1 MAASQGDAARRP
13 VLHAGAAYRLLVRS
27 IGTADAAIVHSLR
40 PLRAAS
46 DAELAALIYRAPSEL
61 LDHVD
66 HDTGSK
72 LVEVL
77 CGAGLEVEL
86 AGTDEAFEAGV
97 GDLEVAL
104 AVQRFDNM
112 LGIVEC
118 VMRVLGVDHGAAMKM
133 VSANPAVLLGSVSQA
148 TVDALARRFAPL
160 GAEIDASRH
169 AAAVFDLAAEA
180 GDDTTTRVLAE
191 LLPDANRSRSTAAG
205 GVFHAMGLDAAAAQ
219 SLWIELSRTA
229 AKVQVINRDFQRFDV
244 RLEAAP
250 TTLATIELLTTTTSI
265 SEERAQRALT
275 RLPFVLAENVRGPR
289 MVELLE
295 AVRACGGR
303 ATASLLALMSF
314 GLALKPGGDRTA
326 ARPWVEAI
334 AGKSAASEFS
344 RPQCNALS
352 DPLTKTQARWLQH
365 ELRNHGIASHLVER

>member
-1 MAASQGDAARRP
+1 MAASQGDAARHR
-13 VLHAGAAYRLLVRS
+13 VVRSGGAYRLLVRS
-27 IGTADAAIVHSLR
+27 IGTADAAIVHALR
-40 PLRAAS
+40 PVRAAS

-61 LDHVD
+61 LADVD
-66 HDTGSK
+66 HDTGSR

-77 CGAGLEVEL
+77 RAAGLEVEL
-86 AGTDEAFEAGV
+86 VGADEAFEAGV

-112 LGIVEC
+112 LGIVQA
-118 VMRVLGVDHGAAMKM
+118 VMLVLGVDHDAAMKM
-133 VSANPAVLLGSVSQA
+133 VSASPAVLLGGVSQA

-191 LLPDANRSRSTAAG
+191 LLPDANRSRSRAAG
-205 GVFHAMGLDAAAAQ
+205 GVFHALGLDAAAAQ
-219 SLWIELSRTA
+219 SLWSELSRTA
-229 AKVQVINRDFQRFDV
+229 AKVRVINRDFQRFDV

-250 TTLATIELLTTTTSI
+250 ATPAAIELLTATTSM

-303 ATASLLALMSF
+303 ATASLLALVSF

-326 ARPWVEAI
+326 AHPWVEAI
-334 AGKSAASEFS
+334 AGKTAASEFS
-344 RPQCNALS
+344 RPDCNALS
-352 DPLTKTQARWLQH
+352 GPLTKTQARWLQH
-365 ELRNHGIASHLVER
+365 ELRSHGIASHLVER